1 MFTDRITDD
10 ELDYYR
16 WPELYDSRG
25 FENDNEQDEMEE
37 YDIEGNR

>member
-10 ELDYYR
+10 ELDRYR
-16 WPELYDSRG
+16 WPELYNCFG
-25 FENDNEQDEMEE
+25 FENDNEPDELEP